1 MSYLMLLG
9 CCSVWVWRKP
19 GIKEVLVTDRVHR
32 LVITFCPVLVK
43 NLQIGKVKESLCFW
57 STLYIY
63 IYYGVSL
70 THGVPSLQHG
80 VPTNLL
86 RVPFRKESAPFKSFW
101 PGNFACFLLF
111 SLCFLIT
118 FGPFFTLFLP
128 CFYPVFALFLPC
140 FWVILGSLY
149 LNAIYIP

>member
-43 NLQIGKVKESLCFW
+43 TSKSVKLRNPFVFGRPF
-57 STLYIY
+57 IY
-63 IYYGVSL
+63 IYTMGCLLHMGCPPYNMGCPPIYLDLSGKRARLLNLFGPGISL
-70 THGVPSLQHG
+70 VFS
-80 VPTNLL
+80 
-86 RVPFRKESAPFKSFW
+86 
-101 PGNFACFLLF
+101 CFLLF
-111 SLCFLIT
+111 SYHFWTLFYPV
-118 FGPFFTLFLP
+118 FALFLP
-128 CFYPVFALFLPC
+128 CFCLFLPC